1 MIKLSGLSLKSK
13 HDNPDGD
20 IEIIYTGLR
29 PGKNYMK
36 NFLLMLKVFLLRTLL
51 FLELKK
57 ISLNMNFL
65 KEIELLK
72 EKITEKDTNAC
83 IKILKNL
90 FLSGKLRKFF

>member
-36 NFLLMLKVFLLRTLL
+36 NFLLMENIPTENPL
-51 FLELKK
+51 F
-57 ISLNMNFL
+57 
-65 KEIELLK
+65 
-72 EKITEKDTNAC
+72 
-83 IKILKNL
+83 
-90 FLSGKLRKFF
+90 